1 MDLTV
6 HTRNLRRQYS
16 KTSRNVK
23 PGTLV
28 IIPVEGDE
36 HGPPSFEVAKVLNVK
51 GKIKDSGHHE
61 LLVQYY
67 GNNSGKVLGAYRPG
81 WIFND
86 RRSKSTKH
94 YFQKTPSR
102 KTHEPYTN
110 DISGQ
115 RITTSMVHIS
125 GFQLTTQD
133 SLPAVIRDMINDSDS
148 FEWKKPVPLQDEHDL
163 IDMAT
168 FISAEVK
175 HESNPDQKGHYTWK

>member
-1 MDLTV
+1 MHWQGPFTVKRKVSNNNYEVVLNSNSGKTDIVNVNIMKLYQPWTDGQPSAIPEVDLTV

-94 YFQKTPSR
+94 YFQKNPSR
-102 KTHEPYTN
+102 KTHEPYTSL
-110 DISGQ
+110 DRESP
-115 RITTSMVHIS
+115 RAWCT
-125 GFQLTTQD
+125 FLD
-133 SLPAVIRDMINDSDS
+133 SS
-148 FEWKKPVPLQDEHDL
+148 
-163 IDMAT
+163 
-168 FISAEVK
+168 
-175 HESNPDQKGHYTWK
+175 